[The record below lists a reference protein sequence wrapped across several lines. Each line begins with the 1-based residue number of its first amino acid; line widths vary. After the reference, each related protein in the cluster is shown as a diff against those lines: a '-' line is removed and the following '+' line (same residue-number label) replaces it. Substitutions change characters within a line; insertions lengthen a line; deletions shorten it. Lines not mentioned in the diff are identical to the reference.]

1 MNKQEFVNALAEEL
15 KKEGV
20 DVTKKDTAKIVD
32 AFFRSD
38 SGRN

>member
-1 MNKQEFVNALAEEL
+1 MNKQEFVSALSEEL

-32 AFFRSD
+32 AFFFFF
-38 SGRN
+38 